1 MEMRGSKG
9 GMWIR
14 ARSQPGGQRPRLPE
28 KKNGG
33 WGGPAT
39 AGRFNCSSPQTCS
52 APSLSDLH
60 FNMRAAVSGMPLEGV
75 RMINHLKSK
84 ILITGCNFCYLR
96 SPLVSRKE
104 KKNIYIAG
112 YSPFEE
118 NGRGGLGGRGTQAG
132 MAAPAGARALVCED
146 GEGEVVS
153 FVPRV
158 IFLKGAGCERSPRS
172 TTRWHNLC
180 RSRQTASAQPPPARL
195 LLPGGKGRI
204 RPLSAPLT
212 PRPK

>member
-1 MEMRGSKG
+1 
-9 GMWIR
+9 
-14 ARSQPGGQRPRLPE
+14 
-28 KKNGG
+28 
-33 WGGPAT
+33 
-39 AGRFNCSSPQTCS
+39 
-52 APSLSDLH
+52 
-60 FNMRAAVSGMPLEGV
+60 MPLEGV

-104 KKNIYIAG
+104 KIYIYTFIYIYTAG
-112 YSPFEE
+112 YSPSEE
-118 NGRGGLGGRGTQAG
+118 NGRGEKPGGHNTQAG
-132 MAAPAGARALVCED
+132 VAAPAWARALVCED

-180 RSRQTASAQPPPARL
+180 RSRQTACAQPPPARL
-195 LLPGGKGRI
+195 LLRRERSAALSTADPSAGIAPKGCFGG
-204 RPLSAPLT
+204 
-212 PRPK
+212 